1 MAGGGEGLLKLAGKV
16 ILKNVG
22 TTFRAAVAILAI
34 SLFTLVSDATAEVF
48 CGTSWTNA
56 CASVTVEVL
65 PGSDFDETDALWVLV
80 ISVANVSSNPD
91 PLPDPFMGDV
101 ESSVIRQLLFR
112 ITDGDGTLRTP
123 TQDFWVTYRENG
135 TEVIWSGW
143 ELKKDGEFTKIG
155 ATFTQDVTNDDG
167 SCRGIVT
174 DLFAADLPCGRNG
187 DFRTL
192 AVFHL
197 AFDVEL
203 LVLEDW
209 AAQLVNIDAPSCH
222 ELDPADPYCESD
234 WAVVPEPV
242 TMVLVGTGLVGVG
255 LMRRRR
261 RRGLDIVED

>member
-1 MAGGGEGLLKLAGKV
+1 M

-34 SLFTLVSDATAEVF
+34 SLFTIVSDATAEVF

-56 CASVTVEVL
+56 CASVTVEVRS
-65 PGSDFDETDALWVLV
+65 GSEFSQTDNDLWVLV
-80 ISVANVSSNPD
+80 ISVMNVSLNPPG
-91 PLPDPFMGDV
+91 PLPVPFERDV

-112 ITDGDGTLRTP
+112 ITDGAGTLRTP
-123 TQDFWVTYRENG
+123 TENFWVTYRENG

-143 ELKKDGEFTKIG
+143 ELKRDGEFTMIG

-167 SCRGIVT
+167 SCLGIVA
-174 DLFAADLPCGRNG
+174 DLSPDDPPAANLPCGPNG
-187 DFRTL
+187 DFSTL

-197 AFDVEL
+197 AFNAMPLE
-203 LVLEDW
+203 LEDW
-209 AAQLVNIDAPSCH
+209 AAQLVNMDASSCY
-222 ELDPADPYCESD
+222 EPQRESDDPFCESD